1 MSRNRLGEENELT
14 EHLDLRGKVCPYP
27 TTEVLDTLKRVP
39 SGTTLEVVSDYMP
52 ARYTI
57 PAMVTD
63 LGYTHDLREN
73 GDGTFTITIE
83 KTDPTDSG

>member
-1 MSRNRLGEENELT
+1 
-14 EHLDLRGKVCPYP
+14 VCPYP

-39 SGTTLEVVSDYMP
+39 SGTILEVLSDYLP

-63 LGYTHDLREN
+63 LGYGHTLQDN
-73 GDGTFTITIE
+73 DDGTFTITIE
-83 KTDPTDSG
+83 KGSLKDSG

>member
-1 MSRNRLGEENELT
+1 MQ

-39 SGTTLEVVSDYMP
+39 SGTTLEVLTDYPP

-57 PAMVTD
+57 PSLVTD
-63 LGYTHDLREN
+63 LGYPHELRDNE
-73 GDGTFTITIE
+73 DGTITITIE
-83 KTDPTDSG
+83 KAGPTDPK